1 MGGKETN
8 STIHISSTLI
18 LNKILIWLH
27 LLLIS
32 KVTTVAHADHQEQRI
47 LLRLRA
53 YWSSTSALS
62 SWSTPAPH
70 CQWPVVQCDN
80 GGFVNVISVPNMN
93 ITQSVPAFICDL
105 NNLTHL
111 DLTNNNIATGFPTG
125 LYRCSN
131 LQYLDLSQNYF
142 VGGIPGDID
151 KLSSRLRHLDLSG
164 NNFTGDVPPSIGRIK
179 SLQFLHLD
187 NNQLNGSFPA
197 ELGQLSMLQNL
208 TLAYNHFA
216 SQRIPDEFGN
226 MRSLKYLWMSETQV
240 TGEIPESF
248 QNLKELEHL
257 DLAMNLLNGSIP
269 ESIWSLEKLKRIYLY
284 ANKLSGEISSEIR
297 ATGLEE
303 IDVSI
308 NSLNGSIPVGFGNL
322 FNLTKLFMYYNELS
336 GEIPND
342 IAFLPKLYDIRLFG
356 NRFSGVLPTELGNHS
371 KLTNFEVSDNR
382 ISGSLPEGLC
392 AKGALN
398 SVVIFNNNFSGE
410 LTAFLAD
417 ECHTLTNIQLY
428 NNSFS
433 GEFPFKI
440 WSTAVNLT
448 TVLIH
453 HNLLS
458 GTLPD
463 TLPRSLTR
471 LEIEDNLFFG
481 KIPSS
486 TPELQVLKASNNRF
500 SGEIPAV
507 LTGMSRLLNLL
518 LDGNQISGSIPADIS
533 ALKSLTEL
541 NLKNNNLSGNIPPE
555 IGLLSELKI
564 IIDLSW
570 NMLSGPIPPEMGNLK
585 LNSLNLSHN
594 QLSGE
599 IPLQLQN
606 QAYEQSFSENPDLCS
621 SKSIVN
627 IKLCAHRTASI
638 DNKSSQ
644 RLIRIFLVLG
654 GFMILMVTVIG
665 ILVCRWQPD
674 VIHELLWKLTS
685 FQKVDFTEAN
695 IIGKLTV
702 ENLIGKGGSGEVYR
716 IDISNHTSM
725 TVAVKKIWNTRK
737 TDWKMEKAFEAE
749 VKILGEI
756 RHANIVKLLCCISNA
771 DSKLLVYEYM
781 ENGSLD
787 QWLHRRRAR
796 PDSEHN
802 EPLNWPKRLGI
813 AIDAA
818 KGLCYMHHHCP
829 APVIHRDVKSSNILL
844 DSEFRA
850 KIADFGLAR
859 MLLKAGEPESAS
871 AMGGTFGYMAP
882 ECGYSW
888 KITNKVDIYSF
899 GVVLLEL
906 TTGREAL
913 DGDEHENLAGWVA
926 RQQRENGNV
935 MELIDKD
942 LNVDVD
948 YLDDIV
954 TVLSL
959 GIECTSRNP
968 ASRPSMKDVLHNL
981 MECDRRD
988 LDQRKFDI
996 STVLQTKRWSLQRSS
1011 SAADEEYGHSHLM
1024 DVV

>member
-1 MGGKETN
+1 
-8 STIHISSTLI
+8 
-18 LNKILIWLH
+18 
-27 LLLIS
+27 
-32 KVTTVAHADHQEQRI
+32 
-47 LLRLRA
+47 
-53 YWSSTSALS
+53 
-62 SWSTPAPH
+62 
-70 CQWPVVQCDN
+70 
-80 GGFVNVISVPNMN
+80 
-93 ITQSVPAFICDL
+93 
-105 NNLTHL
+105 
-111 DLTNNNIATGFPTG
+111 
-125 LYRCSN
+125 
-131 LQYLDLSQNYF
+131 
-142 VGGIPGDID
+142 
-151 KLSSRLRHLDLSG
+151 
-164 NNFTGDVPPSIGRIK
+164 
-179 SLQFLHLD
+179 
-187 NNQLNGSFPA
+187 
-197 ELGQLSMLQNL
+197 MLQNL

>member
-8 STIHISSTLI
+8 PTVHISSTLI

-32 KVTTVAHADHQEQRI
+32 KATTIAHADYREQSI
-47 LLRLRA
+47 LLGLRDH
-53 YWSSTSALS
+53 WSGTSALS
-62 SWSTPAPH
+62 SWSTSSPH
-70 CQWPVVQCDN
+70 CEWPGIQCDN
-80 GGFVNVISVPNMN
+80 GGFVNSISVPNMH
-93 ITQSVPAFICDL
+93 ITQSVPAFICNL
-105 NNLTHL
+105 NNLSHL
-111 DLTNNNIATGFPTG
+111 DLANNDIATSFPTG
-125 LYRCSN
+125 LYGCSS

-142 VGGIPGDID
+142 VGEIPGDID
-151 KLSSRLRHLDLSG
+151 KLSSRLTHLDLSC
-164 NNFTGDVPPSIGRIK
+164 NNFSGDVPRSIGRIK
-179 SLQFLHLD
+179 SLQFLHLQG
-187 NNQLNGSFPA
+187 NHFNGSFPA

-208 TLAYNHFA
+208 TLAYNNFA

-226 MRSLKYLWMSETQV
+226 MRSLKYLWMTATRV
-240 TGEIPESF
+240 MGEIPESF
-248 QNLKELEHL
+248 ENLKELEHL

-269 ESIWSLEKLKRIYLY
+269 ESIWSLEKLKRIYLF
-284 ANKLSGEISSEIR
+284 ANKLSGEIHSEIR
-297 ATGLEE
+297 ATSLEE
-303 IDVSI
+303 IDVSS
-308 NSLNGSIPVGFGNL
+308 NYLNGSIPVGFGNL
-322 FNLTKLFMYYNELS
+322 VNLTKLFMYYNELS
-336 GEIPND
+336 GEIPD
-342 IAFLPKLYDIRLFG
+342 GIAFLPELYDIRLFG
-356 NRFSGVLPTELGNHS
+356 NQFTGVLPTELGNHS
-371 KLTNFEVSDNR
+371 KLRNFEVSNNR
-382 ISGSLPEGLC
+382 ISGGLPKGLC
-392 AKGALN
+392 GKGALN
-398 SVVIFNNNFSGE
+398 SVVVFNNNFSGE

-417 ECHTLTNIQLY
+417 ECHTLSNIQLY

-433 GEFPFKI
+433 GEFPLKI
-440 WSTAVNLT
+440 WATAVNLT

-471 LEIEDNLFFG
+471 LEIEDNLFSG
-481 KIPSS
+481 EIPSS
-486 TPELQVLKASNNRF
+486 APELQVLKASNNRF
-500 SGEIPAV
+500 SGEIPTV

-518 LDGNQISGSIPADIS
+518 LDGNQISGSIPAGIS

-541 NLKNNNLSGNIPPE
+541 NLENNHLSGNIPPE

-564 IIDLSW
+564 IDLSW
-570 NMLSGPIPPEMGNLK
+570 NMLSGPIPQEMGNLI

-599 IPLQLQN
+599 IPLRLQN
-606 QAYEQSFSENPDLCS
+606 QAYEQSFSANPDLCS

-627 IKLCAHRTASI
+627 LTDCAHRTASN
-638 DNKSSQ
+638 DNKSSL
-644 RLIRIFLVLG
+644 RLIIIFLVLG
-654 GFMILMVTVIG
+654 VFMLLMVTVIG
-665 ILVCRWQPD
+665 ILMCRRLPD
-674 VIHELLWKLTS
+674 FVDELPWKLTS
-685 FQKVDFTEAN
+685 FQKVDFTEDN
-695 IIGKLTV
+695 ILGKLTV
-702 ENLIGKGGSGEVYR
+702 DNLIGKGGSGEVYR
-716 IDISNHTSM
+716 INISNPTSM
-725 TVAVKKIWNTRK
+725 AVAVKKIWNTRK

-749 VKILGEI
+749 VKILGSI

-796 PDSEHN
+796 PDSQHN
-802 EPLNWPKRLGI
+802 EPLDWPKRLGI

-818 KGLCYMHHHCP
+818 KGLCYMHHQCP
-829 APVIHRDVKSSNILL
+829 TPVIHRDVKSSNILL
-844 DSEFRA
+844 DSEFGA

-859 MLLKAGEPESAS
+859 MLFKAGEPETAS

-906 TTGREAL
+906 TTGKEAL
-913 DGDEHENLAGWVA
+913 DGDEHESLAGWAA
-926 RQQRENGNV
+926 RHQRENGNV
-935 MELIDKD
+935 IELIDKD
-942 LNVDVD
+942 LSEDVE

-968 ASRPSMKDVLHNL
+968 AFRPSMMVVLHNL

-988 LDQRKFDI
+988 LGQRKFDI
-996 STVLQTKRWSLQRSS
+996 SMLLQAKRWSLQRSPS
-1011 SAADEEYGHSHLM
+1011 VADEEYGQSHLM
-1024 DVV
+1024 DAI

>member
-8 STIHISSTLI
+8 TTFHISSTLI

-32 KVTTVAHADHQEQRI
+32 KATTIAHADHQEQRI

-53 YWSSTSALS
+53 HWSSTSALS
-62 SWSTPAPH
+62 SWSTSSPH
-70 CQWPVVQCDN
+70 CQWPGVQCDD
-80 GGFVNVISVPNMN
+80 GGFVNIISVPNMN

-151 KLSSRLRHLDLSG
+151 KLSFRLKHLDLSG
-164 NNFTGDVPPSIGRIK
+164 NNFTGSIPQSIGRIK

-187 NNQLNGSFPA
+187 NNHLNGSFPA

-226 MRSLKYLWMSETQV
+226 MRSLKYIMMSEIQV

-248 QNLKELEHL
+248 KNLKELEHL

-269 ESIWSLEKLKRIYLY
+269 ESIWSLEKLKRIYLF

-297 ATGLEE
+297 ATSLEE
-303 IDVSI
+303 IDVSE
-308 NSLNGSIPVGFGNL
+308 NNLNGSIPEGFGNL
-322 FNLTKLFMYYNELS
+322 INLTKLFMYYNELS
-336 GEIPND
+336 GKIPD
-342 IAFLPKLYDIRLFG
+342 GLAFLPKLYDIRLFG
-356 NRFSGVLPTELGNHS
+356 NQFTGVLPSELGKHS
-371 KLTNFEVSDNR
+371 KLRNFEVSDNR
-382 ISGSLPEGLC
+382 MSGSLPEGLC

-398 SVVIFNNNFSGE
+398 SVVVFNNNFSGE
-410 LTAFLAD
+410 LTVFLAD
-417 ECHTLTNIQLY
+417 ECHTLSNIQLY

-433 GEFPFKI
+433 SMFPLKI

-463 TLPRSLTR
+463 TLPRSLRR
-471 LEIEDNLFFG
+471 LEIQDNLFSG

-486 TPELQVLKASNNRF
+486 TPELRVLKVSNNKF
-500 SGEIPAV
+500 SGEIPTV

-518 LDGNQISGSIPADIS
+518 LDGNQISGSIPAGIS

-541 NLKNNNLSGNIPPE
+541 NLKNNHLSGNIPPE
-555 IGLLSELKI
+555 IGLMPELK

-606 QAYEQSFSENPDLCS
+606 QAYEQSFSANPDLCS

-644 RLIRIFLVLG
+644 RLIRRFLVLG
-654 GFMILMVTVIG
+654 GFMVLMVIVIG
-665 ILVCRWQPD
+665 ILMCRWQPD
-674 VIHELLWKLTS
+674 VIHQQPWKLTS
-685 FQKVDFTEAN
+685 FQKVDFTEAD

-702 ENLIGKGGSGEVYR
+702 DNLIGKGGSGEVYR

-725 TVAVKKIWNTRK
+725 TVAVKKIWNTGK

-787 QWLHRRRAR
+787 QWLHQQRVR

-818 KGLCYMHHHCP
+818 KGLCYMHHQCT

-844 DSEFRA
+844 DSECRA

-882 ECGYSW
+882 ECGYSR

-913 DGDEHENLAGWVA
+913 DGDEHENLAGWAA
-926 RQQRENGNV
+926 RHQRENGSV

-942 LNVDVD
+942 LSEDVD
-948 YLDDIV
+948 YLDDIA

-968 ASRPSMKDVLHNL
+968 VFRPSMKDVLHNL

-988 LDQRKFDI
+988 LGQRKFDI
-996 STVLQTKRWSLQRSS
+996 SMLLQTKRWSLQRSS
-1011 SAADEEYGHSHLM
+1011 SVADEEYGHSHQM
-1024 DVV
+1024 DAV